1 MRPFRESFSL
11 LDDRFTIRMD
21 SWVPFDTFRRGGFGH
36 VLRGREHLLTVERG
50 VSLVWLNRDGT
61 STTAYAGG
69 LYAMKPRFR
78 IPASG
83 TRFAS
88 KNRTSTAAGLP

>member
-11 LDDRFTIRMD
+11 LDDRITVRMD
-21 SWVPFDTFRRGGFGH
+21 AWVPFDTFRRGGFGH
-36 VLRGREHLLTVERG
+36 VLRGRDHLLTVERG
-50 VSLVWLNRDGT
+50 ASLMWLNRDGS

-83 TRFAS
+83 TRFA
-88 KNRTSTAAGLP
+88 NNNGTSPAAGLY